1 MIFMKKRNKKQNQV
15 TMPKL
20 NSSTALK
27 DVLTESMMSNAGYA
41 LNRIFKPDIIIIRLM
56 WLSSLLLLSAFC
68 SMSILKTITNYLQN
82 EVVTKINSYNEIP
95 SPFPSITICNLA
107 PFDLSDWNNIKLVKN
122 LTESLP
128 FKYNFGTNTNSYRY
142 YYMSNFFDKFND
154 SERLMFA
161 YPKEAMIY
169 LCVHD
174 LTTRCDKTDFEWYY
188 DFYYGN
194 CFKFNPNE
202 QIKSYKTGKISG
214 IHMEIDVGDDYPLPW
229 LSESGVHVFIHNK
242 SHRISMYQGIDAPAG
257 KSTNIAIKREFSN
270 KLEKPYSDCVEDL
283 EAYDSKYYRMMRNA
297 KFAYQ
302 QSDCLELCFS
312 EYVLKKCNCSE
323 GSTLSFIPG
332 SICKTTEQIDCLIN
346 TMRVYYDLQFE
357 NCNCPLECH
366 SIAYTFAISLSE
378 FPTYEYAEFYIKNIF
393 GDFPHEDEL
402 NDYVSKTLLSL
413 NIYYDD
419 LKYTVIDE
427 KIKTDW
433 VDLAAAIGGK
443 NFNCILYLLVNF

>member
-1 MIFMKKRNKKQNQV
+1 MKSKYEQFYDA
-15 TMPKL
+15 L
-20 NSSTALK
+20 N
-27 DVLTESMMSNAGYA
+27 ESVMSNAGYA
-41 LNRIFKPDIIIIRLM
+41 IHRILKKNNILIRLM
-56 WLSSLLLLSAFC
+56 WLFSLILFSYFC
-68 SMSILKTITNYLQN
+68 YYLIMKTITNFLLYG
-82 EVVTKINSYNEIP
+82 VVTNIKIINENP
-95 SPFPSITICNLA
+95 SPFPAISICNLA
-107 PFDLSDWNNIKLVKN
+107 PFDRYYAGKYIEEIEQN
-122 LTESLP
+122 L
-128 FKYNFGTNTNSYRY
+128 KDNFTLKSNPNAYRY
-142 YYMSNFFDKFND
+142 YYMSNLYEMVQNN
-154 SERLMFA
+154 SERKLLGRSLKRLVRICMYDFGFVCN
-161 YPKEAMIY
+161 ES
-169 LCVHD
+169 
-174 LTTRCDKTDFEWYY
+174 DFEWYY